1 MSDPAFVILL
11 VFIAAFL
18 GTLFALFIYGFRQY
32 RHFWCCN
39 QRPEDEGF
47 TPHRMEKSE

>member
-1 MSDPAFVILL
+1 MTDIAFFTFL
-11 VFIAAFL
+11 VVLAAFL
-18 GTLFALFIYGFRQY
+18 GTLLALFVYGWLQY

>member
-1 MSDPAFVILL
+1 MTDIAFFAFLVILG
-11 VFIAAFL
+11 AFL
-18 GTLFALFIYGFRQY
+18 GTLLAFAVLGWLQY

-47 TPHRMEKSE
+47 TSHHVEKSE